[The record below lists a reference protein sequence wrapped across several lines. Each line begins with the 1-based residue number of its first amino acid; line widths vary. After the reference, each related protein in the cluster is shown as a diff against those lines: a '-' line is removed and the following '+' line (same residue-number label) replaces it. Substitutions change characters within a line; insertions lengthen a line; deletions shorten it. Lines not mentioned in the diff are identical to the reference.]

1 MMQHN
6 IQTLILLFMYTT
18 VFSYIAFLPLNTYK
32 HCPNTH
38 ASTTLGVHNQNSFHV
53 YCQISCHTN
62 MRAMSSGNYALCI
75 INPNLMQVHPPPSPL
90 KQPPTATESR
100 THRCITAKAPPTQL
114 GTEQRRQQNIRE
126 PRMDASLPRK
136 EEIPPSMQAQVSY
149 KLQMNSTKIWSNST
163 CMNNRGDHITLK
175 RPHQCPIGTRAY
187 RQARNQV
194 THNPLFPTLTSAGRH
209 PSSRRRIQQPRPPGR
224 HPNSRWRIQ
233 QPRPPAAPQTKRNQ
247 ETWKEHCHDN
257 QQDKRRS

>member
-114 GTEQRRQQNIRE
+114 GTEQRRQQNIRA
-126 PRMDASLPRK
+126 PRMDASMPRK
-136 EEIPPSMQAQVSY
+136 EEIPPQHASTS
-149 KLQMNSTKIWSNST
+149 KLQ
-163 CMNNRGDHITLK
+163 ITDEHNENLEQPNLYEQQR
-175 RPHQCPIGTRAY
+175 RPHHIETAKPMPSRNSSI
-187 RQARNQV
+187 QA
-194 THNPLFPTLTSAGRH
+194 
-209 PSSRRRIQQPRPPGR
+209 SS
-224 HPNSRWRIQ
+224 
-233 QPRPPAAPQTKRNQ
+233 
-247 ETWKEHCHDN
+247 E
-257 QQDKRRS
+257 